1 MLKLLPWHQQQWQQV
16 RSAITGDKLHHALL
30 LTGPEGIGLGSFAN
44 LLASVLL
51 CHQPDDD
58 GFMCGSCK
66 SCVLF
71 KAGNHP
77 DLMVLEPEEAGKQLK
92 VEFVRDLIVFMQHTT
107 QYGRKKL
114 AIIDPADAMNRSS
127 ANSLLKTLEE
137 PPPESLIM
145 LVSHQPSLLPVTIR
159 SRCQRINFSPS
170 YAAQTI
176 SWLEQAIPD
185 TDQDIQDLLAIA
197 QGAPLKVLDLVDN
210 DPAGKRE
217 GLLQDLNSIRRDR
230 TIMLKVVDRWH
241 KLGANEVLRLLLL
254 IFYQMTR
261 LKMANSGVSVGQFA
275 KFPGLQALANELD
288 LSQIVSCYD
297 ETLKHY
303 QALTGPFNLNV
314 QGILED
320 LVIFWQSLGR
330 QIEEERR

>member
-1 MLKLLPWHQQQWQQV
+1 MLELLPWHKHQWQQV
-16 RSAITGDKLHHALL
+16 SSAMAGNKLHHALL
-30 LTGPEGIGLGSFAN
+30 LTGPEGIGLGKFAS

-51 CHQPDDD
+51 CHQPDDS
-58 GFMCGSCK
+58 GFMCGTCK

-71 KAGNHP
+71 QAGNHP
-77 DLMVLEPEEAGKQLK
+77 DLMQLEPEEAGKQLK
-92 VEFVRDLIVFMQHTT
+92 VELIRDLVVFMQHTN

-114 AIIDPADAMNRSS
+114 AIIDPADAMNRSA

-137 PPPESLIM
+137 PPPDSLIM
-145 LVSHQPSLLPVTIR
+145 LISHRPSLLPVTIR
-159 SRCQRINFSPS
+159 SRCQRISFSPS
-170 YAAQTI
+170 YTAQTV
-176 SWLEQAIPD
+176 SWLEQAIAD
-185 TDQDIQDLLAIA
+185 TDQDIQDLLTIA
-197 QGAPLKVLDLVDN
+197 QGAPLKVLDLVDQ

-217 GLLQDLNSIRRDR
+217 GLLQDLDGIRRDR
-230 TIMLKVVDRWH
+230 TNMLKVVARWH
-241 KLGANEVLRLLLL
+241 ALGADEVLRLLLL

-261 LKMANSGVSVGQFA
+261 LKMANSGIAPGQFV
-275 KFPGLQALANELD
+275 KIPSLQALANELD
-288 LSQIVSCYD
+288 LTQIVSCYD